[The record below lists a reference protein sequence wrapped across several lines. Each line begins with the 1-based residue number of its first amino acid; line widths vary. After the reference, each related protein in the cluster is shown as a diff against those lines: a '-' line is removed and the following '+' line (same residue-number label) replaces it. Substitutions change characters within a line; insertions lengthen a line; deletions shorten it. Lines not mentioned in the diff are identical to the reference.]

1 MVLCL
6 GSAVVQFYQ
15 SKQLLVTGKNT
26 RKLRDILR
34 SASSGQQADQSEIS
48 AAVNNTTKYFIPI
61 MVFIVTIRLASALSL
76 YWFVGGLVAFIQQ
89 SFVLREDESELESL
103 ADGTVPKDLA
113 KIPEAELVD
122 NGSQVPSP
130 SPQNKKQSRK
140 KRRRR

>member
-1 MVLCL
+1 M
-6 GSAVVQFYQ
+6 
-15 SKQLLVTGKNT
+15 
-26 RKLRDILR
+26 
-34 SASSGQQADQSEIS
+34 
-48 AAVNNTTKYFIPI
+48 
-61 MVFIVTIRLASALSL
+61 
-76 YWFVGGLVAFIQQ
+76 GGLVAFIQQ